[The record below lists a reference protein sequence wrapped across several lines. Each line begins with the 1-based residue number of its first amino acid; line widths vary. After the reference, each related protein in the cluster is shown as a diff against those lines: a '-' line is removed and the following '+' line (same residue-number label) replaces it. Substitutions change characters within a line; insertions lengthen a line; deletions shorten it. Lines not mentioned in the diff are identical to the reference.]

1 MKTHAMGKITLL
13 ADKEE
18 WCMECKLKLKDSLK
32 LEVPLIMVLYRVR
45 VAGRTRIKLTQLKPY
60 AERRG

>member
-13 ADKEE
+13 VDKEE

-32 LEVPLIMVLYRVR
+32 LEVPLIMVLH
-45 VAGRTRIKLTQLKPY
+45 
-60 AERRG
+60 